1 MTANAKFLQL
11 KKEILFLA
19 IFFSKFTD
27 AHTLLLIHQMEVVI
41 LVID

>member
-19 IFFSKFTD
+19 IFFLNSQT
-27 AHTLLLIHQMEVVI
+27 HTHSC
-41 LVID
+41 